1 MFLTTKTNLEA
12 NHMTHLHFTLK
23 TEEIQSLI
31 DKSVKDDLSK
41 TILTTVFQQ
50 LMEEQRT
57 QYIQANEFERSDE
70 RVSQR
75 NGYYQRGWTT
85 RIGTLDLE
93 VPRTRDGK
101 FSPNVFERYQRNE
114 KALLTSMLEMYISG
128 VSTRKVSKVV
138 EELCGKK
145 VSKSFIS
152 DLTKELDP
160 IVKAWQNR
168 SLTDK
173 KYPFVMV
180 DVLYIKVRETHRVIS
195 KSCHIALGI
204 TDEGDREIIGLMI
217 QNSESDASWSLFFD
231 YLKQR
236 GLFGTELII
245 SDAHPGLVS
254 AIRKSFTGASW
265 QRCQV
270 HFMRNILTTVPK
282 KNSKPFREAI
292 KAIFRFTDIELAR
305 AAKNSLLEAYA
316 DQPKYQKACETLDQ
330 GFEDA
335 FQYTVVGQGHSRL
348 KSTNLIERLNQ
359 EVRRREKVV
368 RIFPNVDSANRLIGA
383 VLIDLHE
390 EWISSNRK
398 YIQF

>member
-23 TEEIQSLI
+23 TEEIQNLI
-31 DKSVKDDLSK
+31 DQSVKDDLSK

-57 QYIQANEFERSDE
+57 QYIKANEYERSDE

-75 NGYYQRGWTT
+75 NGYYKRGWTT

-101 FSPNVFERYQRNE
+101 FSPNVFERYRRNE
-114 KALLTSMLEMYISG
+114 KALLASMLEMYISG

-145 VSKSFIS
+145 VSKSLIS

-204 TDEGDREIIGLMI
+204 TEDGNREIIGLMI
-217 QNSESDASWSLFFD
+217 QNSESDASWSIFFD

-236 GLFGTELII
+236 GLYGTELII

-282 KNSKPFREAI
+282 KDSKPFREAI

-368 RIFPNVDSANRLIGA
+368 RIFPNIDSANRLIGA

-390 EWISSNRK
+390 EWISSDRK
-398 YIQF
+398 YIQL